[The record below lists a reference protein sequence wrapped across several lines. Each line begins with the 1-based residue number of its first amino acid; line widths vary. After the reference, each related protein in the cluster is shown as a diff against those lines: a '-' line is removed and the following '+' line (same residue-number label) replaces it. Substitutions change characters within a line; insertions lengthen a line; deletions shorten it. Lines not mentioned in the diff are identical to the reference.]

1 MTMQAHP
8 CTRWN
13 WLIWLAAITLLGYS
27 YGCGVFH
34 KGMDKE
40 MIGEYAFQF
49 PSGGI
54 EVLEL
59 RKDSTYQHMFYET
72 VASYRTGKEPFYPS
86 AGTWEYNGERFVFDR
101 WQSFAPSGNPVS
113 LVLPPLQDGSL
124 LLHGQIWYPAK
135 GGRPAYLVY
144 DRDYDYIFLKVDDR
158 SEVFK

>member
-1 MTMQAHP
+1 
-8 CTRWN
+8 
-13 WLIWLAAITLLGYS
+13 
-27 YGCGVFH
+27 
-34 KGMDKE
+34 MDKE

>member
-1 MTMQAHP
+1 MQAHP

-13 WLIWLAAITLLGYS
+13 WLIWLAAIALLGNGT
-27 YGCGVFH
+27 GCGIFH

-72 VASYRTGKEPFYPS
+72 GASYRSGREPAYPS
-86 AGTWEYNGERFVFDR
+86 TGTWEYNGERFIFR
-101 WQSFAPSGNPVS
+101 PWQSFAPSGNPAS
-113 LVLPPLQDGSL
+113 LVLPPRRDSGLM
-124 LLHGQIWYPAK
+124 LHGQVWYPAK
-135 GGRPAYLVY
+135 SGRPAYLVH
-144 DRDYDYIFLKVDDR
+144 DRDYDYIFIKVDDR
-158 SEVFK
+158 NAVFK